1 MNTSAPPLFNEK
13 MSFLI
18 VDDNALMRRAIAFA
32 VRDLTDQIIE
42 CEDGAEA
49 LTAYSR
55 NLPEWVLMDV
65 EMSEKDGLTATREIC
80 AMYPTARV
88 VIVTNYGD
96 AEMREAAAKAGACG
110 YVLKENL
117 LELRGIL
124 GGRNETIDR

>member
-1 MNTSAPPLFNEK
+1 

-18 VDDNALMRRAIAFA
+18 VDDNALMRRTIAFA

-42 CEDGAEA
+42 CADGAEA
-49 LTAYSR
+49 LNAYSL

-80 AMYPTARV
+80 AMYPKARV

-96 AEMREAAAKAGACG
+96 AGIREAAAKAGACG
-110 YVLKENL
+110 YVMKENL

-124 GGRNETIDR
+124 GGSKEAIDGYLGEIK